1 MKISTKKTF
10 FFLLLILFASVCTTQ
25 AQVSITRP
33 TGGQNIS
40 NNLSRGSTIANYTP
54 IGDIVIQETA
64 PGDFAANPNLRV
76 FTIARPSL
84 NWEFRTS
91 GVTVEVISPNNELIN
106 VSVLQS
112 TERIIKIQYRVP
124 NPTTGGNK
132 ITIKGIALQSLNRS
146 LTNQNGNVYV
156 YSDPVDDGARGV
168 IRGITHGASGA
179 PATTKLAPVSKVV
192 GAAYQLLALMPGQT
206 LATSTTTGKNTENV
220 TPTPIAGD
228 FVNVK
233 VYVTDYGWYPVAS
246 SAEVTLASNDNYAV
260 FPVGQNTLN
269 GTLSGTDFS
278 VQLRTATSLVDRTIL
293 LTDNANVIAPSI
305 TSSTSV
311 NASVYTKLLAVFPEE
326 TYAPGSANGKIGVA
340 LAPQVGIPYVST
352 IYGVD
357 EFWNKASVP
366 NPTSVQFNVTNV
378 TNFTPVLAA
387 NFSNS
392 GATAS
397 SQTFSLVFNTVGE
410 VPNVTA
416 VDNTDGT
423 KTPYNQILPAV
434 APNPFSKLQILL
446 PGEVAAPGT
455 ITGKTG
461 SPVAQSAGVPFDVT
475 VNAVDNNW
483 NLVTNITDVISIT
496 HSTTSDAATSLLPAN
511 AALTGGTGTFS
522 VTLRRAASDHQLVAT
537 NITDSAKEPVTSAS
551 VAIMPGIFAKFL
563 ITLSGEDYLPGT
575 TTGKGNTVATI
586 SVDEITIPTVR
597 AVDAYWNLVTTETGT
612 TVALSSSDLNAV
624 IPSSENID
632 LSGSAIFSDFQFK
645 TLGSRTITTTSDTD
659 PTKTYTTDPINVTAG
674 EFARL
679 VLVMPGETAVEGI
692 PDGKSGS
699 ADPQIAGQSFPVF
712 IKAIDANGNT
722 VTTANNLVTFAG
734 DSYAQLPPNTS
745 LANGVLN
752 ATATYRV
759 AGNNKLLEVRD
770 VASAISGSV
779 QFDVNVGP
787 YAGLLITFPN
797 GQTYVPGSPTGNI
810 EPIPNQGINS
820 AFDIVV
826 RAVDAAYNLI
836 TSVNGEVAITSNDLS
851 GVMPPNGMLVN
862 GISGSLSVRLNST
875 STSTT
880 LTATSMIDATKNYT
894 TGSITVL
901 SPSTSNDYFRSAK
914 ITGAWA
920 NSSSWE
926 SSATG
931 GAGTWQAST
940 RVPDTQARGIT
951 VGNGH
956 TISTIDLIIDDV
968 IIENGGVLNHTAGT
982 LTIDDGAA
990 TNDFIVQ
997 GILRSAGTIT
1007 KNGTLQ
1013 VASNGKYQHNYTT
1026 TSGTIPAAVWETGST
1041 CEIIGFTSYAGNV
1054 TGSDQTFSNFIWN
1067 ASNQTAAGSPS
1078 LLSGFTA
1085 RDFTVTSTGL
1095 GSLNLGSVGGTTT
1108 ITRDYTQNAGTV
1120 RGSKTSGTQNLNFG
1134 GDFLISGGT
1143 FALGNG
1149 AVNFDFNG
1157 GSQSLENAG
1166 TAIEFQNVNFSG
1178 GTKTLTSG
1186 SFAIATT
1193 GVLTMAANTILNAN
1207 GNLTI
1212 LSSATSSGMVAA
1224 IPASSSIAGNV
1235 KVQRFITGGAQSPY
1249 RTYRMISSP
1258 IYDNGNPFAGT
1269 YSYSQFIDDILITG
1283 NGGSGSGFDDSPFN
1297 NASAWVY
1304 TPGASPALQDVT
1316 NINTSL
1322 DAGKSAYIYYRG
1334 NRSNLTDKFTAPY
1347 VDPEDVVM
1355 DFDGVLNQHNV
1366 VVNLANSGNLVGNPY
1381 ASSIDWNSAG
1391 IIKSGGLSNIIRIWN
1406 PASRSYATY
1415 DGSIGVPS
1423 GVASN
1428 IIPAGQGFFVQTVG
1442 GGTLTF
1448 TEDAKVSAQASPLLM
1463 STPNNEKLIV
1473 QKLAV
1478 NGGTSTL
1485 AVPATELRLTLSLNG
1500 SVFTEETAVIFK
1512 SGKSGAY
1519 NAAEDASYIH
1529 NYSTQ
1534 DGGQK
1539 VFLSSRSTDN
1549 RDLVINY
1556 MPEITESTSVKLN
1569 INAFNEA
1576 GDYKLKVAYK
1586 DVPSGYNVKL
1596 NDAFLGTS
1604 TVVQNGDLHS
1614 FSVDK
1619 TQSESFGFDRFSV
1632 SFEAPTTLPV
1642 TYNSFDVA
1650 KVSEGVLVKWST
1662 QTETNNNRFE
1672 VQRASDDKAF
1682 IKLHTELAKG
1692 NNSSYS
1698 FIDKNPLLGNNYY
1711 RLVQIDNDNKQ
1722 TPNVPQVINYTGEL
1736 NGGNDIVSVFPNPV
1750 VAKFT
1755 VKYNGALKANQQ
1767 TLRIVN
1773 TTGQVL
1779 LTKTVSKAELIN
1791 GYDINIPSY
1800 ATGVYMVEVYESG
1813 NQRIGQVKLIKR

>member
-10 FFLLLILFASVCTTQ
+10 FFLLLILFASVCTIQ
-25 AQVSITRP
+25 AQVNITRP
-33 TGGQNIS
+33 TGGQN
-40 NNLSRGSTIANYTP
+40 LSVERSVGGPLEQFTA
-54 IGDIVIQETA
+54 IGDIVITDQTA
-64 PGDFAANPNLRV
+64 TDFSAGTDRRFRFNAPTGWQFEVGTASATSNGTRVTNASIFESTAGYIIISYDANSTAVTGNSITISGLRV
-76 FTIARPSL
+76 KS
-84 NWEFRTS
+84 TS
-91 GVTVEVISPNNELIN
+91 RAV
-106 VSVLQS
+106 
-112 TERIIKIQYRVP
+112 
-124 NPTTGGNK
+124 
-132 ITIKGIALQSLNRS
+132 
-146 LTNQNGNVYV
+146 
-156 YSDPVDDGARGV
+156 
-168 IRGITHGASGA
+168 
-179 PATTKLAPVSKVV
+179 ATTANITRVSAVTNNATIVGLADNAIVATLSKVAGPYV
-192 GAAYQLLALMPGQT
+192 GLQVLLPGQT
-206 LATSTTTGKNTENV
+206 NSPGSATGRSTNV
-220 TPTPIAGD
+220 IQTPS
-228 FVNVK
+228 
-233 VYVTDYGWYPVAS
+233 VAS
-246 SAEVTLASNDNYAV
+246 GIAVVVNAVDYAFNIITAAPAHQVSLSTNNPYAVLSAPVTLS
-260 FPVGQNTLN
+260 
-269 GTLSGTDFS
+269 SGTGAFS
-278 VQLRTATSLVDRTIL
+278 ATFYTASATTATYYTLTANNN
-293 LTDNANVIAPSI
+293 TDNSI
-305 TSSTSV
+305 ISGTSSNIRPLAGIFV
-311 NASVYTKLLAVFPEE
+311 KLLAVFPGE
-326 TYAPGSANGKIGVA
+326 TYDPGSPTGKSGVA
-340 LAPQVGIPYVST
+340 LAPQYGVNYTST
-352 IYGVD
+352 IYAVD
-357 EFWNKASVP
+357 NFWNKATAP
-366 NPTSVQFNVTNV
+366 NPTSVQFSASGVTNA
-378 TNFTPVLAA
+378 TIPAA
-387 NFSNS
+387 NTLVTSGTTINS
-392 GATAS
+392 RS
-397 SQTFSLVFNTVGE
+397 FNLVFRTLGE
-410 VPNVTA
+410 TPNVMATN
-416 VDNTDGT
+416 NTDGT
-423 KTPYNQILPAV
+423 KTAYNQVLPAV
-434 APNPFSKLQILL
+434 VTGPFAKLQILL
-446 PGEVAAPGT
+446 PGEVATPG
-455 ITGKTG
+455 ISPGKTG
-461 SPVAQSAGVPFDVT
+461 TVVAQAAGVPFNVT
-475 VNAVDNNW
+475 VNAVDASW
-483 NLVTNITDVISIT
+483 NVISSVTDVVAIT
-496 HSTTSDAATSLLPAN
+496 NGLATDAATSLLPAN
-511 AALTGGTGTFS
+511 AALVSGTGTFS
-522 VTLRRAASDHQLVAT
+522 VTLRRAASQTLIASDVTDGTKTANTSSSVTVA
-537 NITDSAKEPVTSAS
+537 AGV
-551 VAIMPGIFAKFL
+551 FAKLL
-563 ITLSGEDYLPGT
+563 ITLSNETHLPGT
-575 TTGKGNTVATI
+575 VNGKGNIITTIAT
-586 SVDEITIPTVR
+586 TATTTATVR
-597 AVDAYWNLVTTETGT
+597 TVDAYWNMVTSQTGT
-612 TVALSSSDLNAV
+612 TIQLTSSDINVPVLADRAIGAAGTASFLNFRFRT
-624 IPSSENID
+624 
-632 LSGSAIFSDFQFK
+632 SGNQ
-645 TLGSRTITTTSDTD
+645 TITATSNID
-659 PTKTYTTDPINVTAG
+659 PTKNYTTGLINVTAG
-674 EFARL
+674 AFSKL
-679 VLVMPGETAVEGI
+679 VLVMPGETAVEGNTL
-692 PDGKSGS
+692 GKTGS
-699 ADPQIAGQSFPVF
+699 PTPQVAGQSFPVF
-712 IKAIDANGNT
+712 VKAADAYGNT
-722 VTTANNLVTFAG
+722 ITTATNSVSFAASG
-734 DSYAQLPPNTS
+734 DNYAQLPPNTS
-745 LANGVLN
+745 LVNGILN
-752 ATATYRV
+752 ASATYRTAGTGKTLIVRNV
-759 AGNNKLLEVRD
+759 AT
-770 VASAISGSV
+770 SISYTSPA
-779 QFDVNVGP
+779 FTVNVGP
-787 YAGLLITFPN
+787 YAGLLITFTS
-797 GQTYVPGSPTGNI
+797 GQTYTAGSPTGNLN
-810 EPIPNQGINS
+810 PIPNQGINTS
-820 AFDIVV
+820 FNIVV
-826 RAVDAAYNLI
+826 RAVDAAYNVV
-836 TSVNGEVAITSNDLS
+836 TSVNGQVQITSNDAS
-851 GVMPPNGMLVN
+851 GVMPANGTLTN
-862 GISGSLSVRLNST
+862 GVSGNLSVKLNSA

-880 LTATSMIDATKNYT
+880 LTATSILDATKNYT
-894 TGSITVL
+894 TGFITVL
-901 SPSTSNDYFRSAK
+901 GPSAATDYFRSAVP
-914 ITGAWA
+914 TGVWA

-931 GAGTWQAST
+931 SLGSWQAST
-940 RVPDTQARGIT
+940 RVPAATSNGIT
-951 VGNGH
+951 VRNGH
-956 TISTIDLIIDDV
+956 TITINATISLDDV
-968 IIENGGVLNHTAGT
+968 VVESGAQVNLTGGT
-982 LTIDDGAA
+982 LTVADNASVPED
-990 TNDFIVQ
+990 
-997 GILRSAGTIT
+997 LRVLGVFRQSGGTIIST
-1007 KNGTLQ
+1007 GVFQIANG
-1013 VASNGKYQHNYTT
+1013 GKYQHSYN
-1026 TSGTIPAAVWETGST
+1026 SASAIPTLTWAVGST
-1041 CEIIGFTSYAGNV
+1041 CEIIGYTTYAADV
-1054 TGSDQTFSNFIWN
+1054 TGSNQTFSNFIWN

-1149 AVNFDFNG
+1149 AVNFNFNG

-1212 LSSATSSGMVAA
+1212 LSNATSSGMVAA

-1473 QKLAV
+1473 HKLAV

-1534 DGGQK
+1534 EGGQK

-1614 FSVDK
+1614 FNVDK

-1642 TYNSFDVA
+1642 TYNSFNVA
-1650 KVSEGVLVKWST
+1650 KVSEGVLIKWST

-1722 TPNVPQVINYTGEL
+1722 TSNVPQVINYTGEL